1 MLILMT
7 KNAVMPHKFVKFSE
21 MWYLANNVFLSSA
34 SRFGFPE
41 RIVASTMSSANWYF
55 DFISPFAYLQFAS
68 LKELSNDLE
77 IELKPVLFSA
87 LLEHWGQKG
96 PAEIPPKRRFV
107 YRFFKWQADRRGL
120 PFKMPAVHPF
130 NPLPPLRLAIAAG
143 SGWAAVHAIFHFI
156 YGEGRNISSDD
167 ESLAELAALV
177 GIVNFGSVLSDK
189 KISGVLRSNTKQ
201 AISQGVF
208 GVPTMVVDQ
217 EIFWGDDATPMLKDY
232 LRDRSLFR
240 NDEMQRIS
248 NLPMGLVR
256 SSRTRADG

>member
-1 MLILMT
+1 MT
-7 KNAVMPHKFVKFSE
+7 QSP
-21 MWYLANNVFLSSA
+21 A
-34 SRFGFPE
+34 S
-41 RIVASTMSSANWYF
+41 WYF

-68 LKELSNDLE
+68 LKELADDLK
-77 IELKPVLFSA
+77 IELKPVLVSA

-107 YRFFKWQADRRGL
+107 YRFFKWQADRRGVS
-120 PFKMPAVHPF
+120 FKMPAVHPF

-156 YGEGRNISSDD
+156 YGEGRNINSD
-167 ESLAELAALV
+167 ETLAELAALV
-177 GIVNFGSVLSDK
+177 GIANSSSLVSDK
-189 KISGVLRSNTKQ
+189 KISGMLRANTEQ

-208 GVPTMVVDQ
+208 GVPTIVVDQ

-232 LRDRSLFR
+232 LRDRNLLRS
-240 NDEMQRIS
+240 DEMQRIS

-256 SSRTRADG
+256 SSSKRTKR

>member
-1 MLILMT
+1 MT
-7 KNAVMPHKFVKFSE
+7 QSP
-21 MWYLANNVFLSSA
+21 A
-34 SRFGFPE
+34 S
-41 RIVASTMSSANWYF
+41 WYF

-68 LKELSNDLE
+68 LKELADDLK

-107 YRFFKWQADRRGL
+107 YRFFKWQADRRGV

-156 YGEGRNISSDD
+156 YGEGRNINSD
-167 ESLAELAALV
+167 ETLAELAALV
-177 GIVNFGSVLSDK
+177 GIANPSSVVSDK
-189 KISGVLRSNTKQ
+189 KISGMLRANTEQ

-208 GVPTMVVDQ
+208 GVPTIVVDQ

-232 LRDRSLFR
+232 LRDRNLLRS
-240 NDEMQRIS
+240 DEMQRIS

-256 SSRTRADG
+256 SSSKRTKR